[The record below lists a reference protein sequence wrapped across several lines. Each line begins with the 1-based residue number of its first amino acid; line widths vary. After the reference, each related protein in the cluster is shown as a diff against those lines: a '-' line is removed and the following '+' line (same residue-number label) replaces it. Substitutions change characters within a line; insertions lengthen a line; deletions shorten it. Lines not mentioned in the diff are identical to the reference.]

1 MNNLLRCLV
10 EKSMRKKNEY
20 GIDRFDN
27 LMGVIKDIEVEK
39 YDLRVFVVVGK
50 GDIRT
55 YRDKQYIIQQYP
67 KSYCR

>member
-39 YDLRVFVVVGK
+39 YDLSVCCCCWERGYQNLQ
-50 GDIRT
+50 R
-55 YRDKQYIIQQYP
+55 
-67 KSYCR
+67 